1 MSARNKSHAYFLKR
15 NGIYRS
21 GEGSFIKILLK
32 YRLGNETET
41 HDIGLMTLI
50 RVHNYDLRS
59 PENVP
64 PAGSY
69 SEQLWQNW
77 QLWWCLSLTRVAV
90 VQSVYFDDISL
101 TQSFF
106 LITKLHRL
114 IVYVDN
120 GRRPILCKCP
130 SIVVHNRFIVVVLAK
145 IINSPPT
152 ILVKL
157 FRKT

>member
-64 PAGSY
+64 PAGS
-69 SEQLWQNW
+69 
-77 QLWWCLSLTRVAV
+77 
-90 VQSVYFDDISL
+90 
-101 TQSFF
+101 
-106 LITKLHRL
+106 
-114 IVYVDN
+114 
-120 GRRPILCKCP
+120 
-130 SIVVHNRFIVVVLAK
+130 
-145 IINSPPT
+145 
-152 ILVKL
+152 
-157 FRKT
+157 